1 LSLADSLN
9 KTKLIDPFILSLLR
23 NIVEKRSLLNDLQ
36 IININSDF
44 LNIVSDNK
52 QCDFYIKNQFHK
64 AKGFRKLHVEIAEFS
79 NSLKILHVVFFPDP
93 NFNIPIFG
101 LDLVKVNELIT
112 AAIVD
117 LSPVSN
123 SINYELE
130 SQLIDVNKDN
140 FGIKRKIP
148 EWGEI
153 FSEHVFFASLKNKED
168 QNYFYKIVDAYIKIL
183 VKYTTNIL
191 PDVEPQNIKERI
203 HYQKQ
208 YCIQQMKNEKTSMV
222 LLKYFDK
229 KWVDRYIKEILFDF

>member
-1 LSLADSLN
+1 LADSLTT
-9 KTKLIDPFILSLLR
+9 TKLHDPFILSLVR
-23 NIVEKRSLLNDLQ
+23 NIGEKRSLLNNLES
-36 IININSDF
+36 ININSDF
-44 LNIVSDNK
+44 LNIVSDN
-52 QCDFYIKNQFHK
+52 QNSGFYIENHFHK

-79 NSLKILHVVFFPDP
+79 NSLKILHCVFFPDP
-93 NFNIPIFG
+93 NYSIPIFG
-101 LDLVKVNELIT
+101 LDLVKVNDTVT

-130 SQLIDVNKDN
+130 SQLIEANKDN

-148 EWGEI
+148 EWGDI
-153 FSEHVFFASLKNKED
+153 FSKYVFFASLKDKED
-168 QNYFYKIVDAYIKIL
+168 QNYFYKIVDDYIKIL
-183 VKYTTNIL
+183 VNFSTNIL
-191 PDVEPQNIKERI
+191 PDEDPKNIQERTF
-203 HYQKQ
+203 YQKK

>member
-1 LSLADSLN
+1 MADSLTT
-9 KTKLIDPFILSLLR
+9 TKLLDPYILSLVR
-23 NIVEKRSLLNDLQ
+23 NIGEKRSLLDNLEP
-36 IININSDF
+36 ININPDF

-52 QCDFYIKNQFHK
+52 ECDFFIENQFHT
-64 AKGFRKLHVEIAEFS
+64 AKGFRKLHIEIAEFS

-130 SQLIDVNKDN
+130 SQLINANKDS

-148 EWGEI
+148 EWGAI

-168 QNYFYKIVDAYIKIL
+168 QNYFYKIVDEYSKIL
-183 VKYTTNIL
+183 VKY
-191 PDVEPQNIKERI
+191 
-203 HYQKQ
+203 
-208 YCIQQMKNEKTSMV
+208 
-222 LLKYFDK
+222 
-229 KWVDRYIKEILFDF
+229 

>member
-1 LSLADSLN
+1 MSLTDSLN

-23 NIVEKRSLLNDLQ
+23 NIGEKRSLLNNLES
-36 IININSDF
+36 ININSDF

-52 QCDFYIKNQFHK
+52 DYEFYIENQFHK

-101 LDLVKVNELIT
+101 LDLVKVNEIVT

-117 LSPVSN
+117 LSPVTS

-130 SQLIDVNKDN
+130 SQLEEVNKDN

-153 FSEHVFFASLKNKED
+153 FSKHVFFASLKNKED
-168 QNYFYKIVDAYIKIL
+168 QNYFYKLVNEYIKIL
-183 VKYTTNIL
+183 VNYSKNIL
-191 PDVEPQNIKERI
+191 PDEEPQNIQERI
-203 HYQKQ
+203 YYQKQ
-208 YCIQQMKNEKTSMV
+208 YLSLIH
-222 LLKYFDK
+222 
-229 KWVDRYIKEILFDF
+229 I